1 MKHTGKSIAA
11 VLMGL
16 AVAGA
21 LFAQDGRR
29 DRGPPSPPNPR
40 FNTPP
45 ASVAA
50 ETVTVSGTLQLVNGR
65 IAVVDT
71 GKTYYAG
78 QLIRLAGFIEGLR
91 EGAQVTLKG
100 NAERYPSSTDTDSY
114 RLRITTLTLNGK
126 VYDNMDWQGGPE
138 RAAPP
143 RWGPNKR

>member
-1 MKHTGKSIAA
+1 M
-11 VLMGL
+11 
-16 AVAGA
+16 
-21 LFAQDGRR
+21 
-29 DRGPPSPPNPR
+29 
-40 FNTPP
+40 
-45 ASVAA
+45 
-50 ETVTVSGTLQLVNGR
+50 QLVNGQ

-71 GKTYYAG
+71 GKTYYVG

-126 VYDNMDWQGGPE
+126 VYDNVDGQGGPE
-138 RAAPP
+138 RVAPP